1 MSTLRRHRPVE
12 ACAGAARSACIAW
25 DASPEALRQGGQPLP
40 AGAIGASIRWEIEGD
55 EARCVLEAAAMRRAL
70 ETGRAAWSLDAGT
83 GLWVLNVI
91 GEGGE
96 EILSAVLREGG
107 PAGGRV
113 LYARTSVLG
122 RLGLVGGTYDV
133 PVARS
138 L

>member
-1 MSTLRRHRPVE
+1 
-12 ACAGAARSACIAW
+12 
-25 DASPEALRQGGQPLP
+25 
-40 AGAIGASIRWEIEGD
+40 
-55 EARCVLEAAAMRRAL
+55 MRRAL